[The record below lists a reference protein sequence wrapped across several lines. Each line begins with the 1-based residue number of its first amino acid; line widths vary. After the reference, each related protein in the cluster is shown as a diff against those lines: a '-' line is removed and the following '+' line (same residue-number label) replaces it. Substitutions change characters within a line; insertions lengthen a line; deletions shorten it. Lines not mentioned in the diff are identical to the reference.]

1 VTTGFLRCPHCASAV
16 RPGAQW
22 CSLCHSDLRSDAE
35 RAAAAP
41 VAVAPSSEPEPERVP
56 DLELQLATSAAL
68 GTAPTA
74 AEAESSAP
82 SGRHARRALAAP
94 GTRPTAPLGDGLTAT
109 AGDAEGQVD
118 PLAQVDVEGMLAA
131 LASDSSA
138 LTGVAG
144 RFSSKA
150 NVAMFAFGGAA
161 LLTVLGLA
169 AMFILGSLL
178 R

>member
-1 VTTGFLRCPHCASAV
+1 MTTGFLRCPHCASAV
-16 RPGAQW
+16 RPGASW

-41 VAVAPSSEPEPERVP
+41 ASVAPSPEPEHLPEPEHVR

-68 GTAPTA
+68 GTPSTA
-74 AEAESSAP
+74 TEAESSATP
-82 SGRHARRALAAP
+82 SGRHARRTGSAADP
-94 GTRPTAPLGDGLTAT
+94 YGSG
-109 AGDAEGQVD
+109 D
-118 PLAQVDVEGMLAA
+118 PLAQVDVESMLAV
-131 LASDSSA
+131 LASDSA
-138 LTGVAG
+138 TLTGVAG

-150 NVAMFAFGGAA
+150 NVALFAFGGAA

-169 AMFILGSLL
+169 AMFVLGSLM